1 MSDKSPS
8 HLAESVHEVADALT
22 AAKAAA
28 VHYEQ
33 VAEEAVEASLR
44 RHPRWRVVV
53 GIVGWAVVAV
63 YFAFAAIFL
72 GLRYWVLP
80 NIGMYTTQVE
90 NTVSRVIGEKVT
102 IGGISAGWDGLRPE
116 LDITELNIHDRDGRL
131 ALSLPTVEAVV
142 SWSSVLL
149 GSVHFQSLVFER
161 PDLEVRRDAQGK
173 LYVAGM
179 ELKSDA
185 SSPDASNWLL
195 AQSEIII
202 RDARVTWTDEKR
214 AAPKLE
220 LAGVN
225 LLMRN
230 GGDRHRFAFRAQTAR
245 ELASALDIRGDFRG
259 DSLARLDAWTGQ
271 LYAELDYTDLAAWQ
285 RWIDYPFDLQS
296 GSGGVRLWLG
306 VDGGHLSEFTAD
318 VGLSQV
324 VTRLSRELP
333 MLELDY
339 LRGRLGARNTDKATD
354 VFGKGLAL
362 RNKQGVTMP
371 PADISLHVE
380 PGIQLAEMNAAVGGD
395 TAAKGGEAK
404 ANTTT
409 TAPKAVIHRKGS
421 LTASTFELQPL
432 AQLAE
437 YLPFPAQARKRLAEA
452 DPRGTINALKVDWSG
467 DPDQPTQYEVRG
479 KFARVSVR
487 ASGGIPGFSGMSGS
501 IDATQK
507 GGTVS
512 LSGEKAAVE
521 LPGILPE
528 DGAQFDTLSGQIG
541 WNLHP
546 DNFDLR
552 ISNLTVANPDAAG
565 TFSAT
570 YTSKAASKGGGPGVI
585 DLTGNLTRADG
596 RAAWR
601 YIPRLPVSVRD
612 YLKGAVLAAPSNEV
626 RIRLKGDLA
635 QFPFENAKAGTFQV
649 SARFN
654 GGDFNYTDGWPR
666 IAGIAGDLLFEGK
679 SMKINAQR
687 ATVLGARLNNVR
699 AVIPDL
705 FHHSEILTVD
715 GQAEAPTQEFLRF
728 IDASPL
734 AKLLDGATEDMRAT
748 GGGRLQ
754 LKLDIPLRKLDTTRV
769 SGGYLFQNNQI
780 TLDPDVPPIA
790 QASGR
795 LDFTEG
801 SISGRGLTGQFLG
814 GPVSMAVQTRGDGS
828 IAVSA
833 QGTAAMTALRRY
845 VDTPL
850 AARITGTAPWR
861 SNVLVKK
868 RQLEMSVES
877 TLLGVAIDLPAP
889 FGKSATDNWTLRVD
903 RGGGT
908 DSDLQRRLP
917 GLRIPSRGDV
927 MTVSLGTSAATGA
940 ASTVAARA
948 SAVLVRRFDGKAL
961 VVDRGVVAVN
971 AEAGVPERGG
981 VVVTGSLP
989 YLDADRWQ
997 ALLEEPARPAV
1008 PAIAGAAGPAATPAA
1023 TPGGPVL
1030 PAGFNLSGI
1039 NMRVGMLDMAG
1050 KRFNDVATRMNA
1062 STSAG
1067 GATQWSGT
1075 VTARELSG
1083 DVSWRP
1089 EGRGRVQ
1096 ARLKQLTIP
1105 EDRPPVP
1112 GVRIDLAAR
1121 ELPGLDIVADEFV
1134 MRERRF
1140 GKLELQAVNEG
1151 RDWHIEKLALTNPDG
1166 AFTADGTWQSWAAR
1180 PSIALNVKLNVTDA
1194 GKYLDRMGFPK
1205 TMQAGAAKLEGR
1217 MAWAGSPQS
1226 IDYATLSGNLSL
1238 SAEKGQFLKADP
1250 GVAKLLGVLSLQ
1262 SLITLDLRDM
1272 FREGF
1277 SYDNISATANVAKG
1291 VLTTDDFRM
1300 KGAAALVT
1308 MNGTVDLARETQN
1321 LRMRI
1326 VPSLGDGASTIAT
1339 LALANPALGLIAT
1352 VLQRLL
1358 KDPLGQIFALE
1369 YNVTGGWSDPKVERT
1384 KVDAPGA
1391 ALKQ

>member
-1 MSDKSPS
+1 MSDKPQS
-8 HLAESVHEVADALT
+8 HLAESVHEVTDALT
-22 AAKAAA
+22 AAKDAA

-33 VAEEAVEASLR
+33 VAEEAYEAGLR
-44 RHPRWRVVV
+44 RHPRWRIVV
-53 GIVGWAVVAV
+53 GAVGWLLVAV

-72 GLRYWVLP
+72 GLRYWILP
-80 NIGMYTTQVE
+80 NIGMYTSLVE
-90 NTVSRVIGEKVT
+90 STVSRVIGEKVT

-131 ALSLPTVEAVV
+131 ALSLPAVEAVV
-142 SWSSVLL
+142 SWSSVVL
-149 GSVHFQSLVFER
+149 GSVHFQSLAFDR

-173 LYVAGM
+173 LYVAGL
-179 ELKSDA
+179 ELTADA

-195 AQSEIII
+195 AQSEIVI
-202 RDARVTWTDEKR
+202 RDASVTWTDEKR

-271 LYAELDYTDLAAWQ
+271 LYAELDYTDLAAWH
-285 RWIDYPFDLQS
+285 RWIDYPFELQS

-306 VDGGHLSEFTAD
+306 VAGGQLSDFTAD
-318 VGLSQV
+318 VGLSGV

-339 LRGRLGARNTDKATD
+339 LRGRLGARNTAKATD
-354 VFGKGLAL
+354 IFGKGLAL

-371 PADISLHVE
+371 PADIALHVE
-380 PGIQLAEMNAAVGGD
+380 PGIQFDNMNAALV
-395 TAAKGGEAK
+395 GEAAVK
-404 ANTTT
+404 APDSTSATS
-409 TAPKAVIHRKGS
+409 AVSPPLASKPAGNRKGS

-437 YLPFPAQARKRLAEA
+437 YLPFPAQVRKRLAEA
-452 DPRGTINALKVDWSG
+452 DPRGTISALKVDWSG
-467 DPDQPTQYEVRG
+467 DPEQPAQYEVHG
-479 KFARVSVR
+479 KFARVSLR
-487 ASGGIPGFSGMSGS
+487 ATGKIPGFSGLSGS
-501 IDATQK
+501 IEATQK

-512 LSGEKAAVE
+512 LSAERSAIE
-521 LPGILPE
+521 LPGILAE
-528 DGAQFDTLSGQIG
+528 DGANLDMLSGQLG

-546 DNFDLR
+546 DHFDVR
-552 ISNLTVANPDAAG
+552 ISNLVVANPDAAG

-570 YTSKAASKGGGPGVI
+570 YSSRAGGPGVI
-585 DLTGNLTRADG
+585 DLTGNLSRADG

-601 YIPRLPVSVRD
+601 YIPRLPASVRD
-612 YLKGAVLAAPSNEV
+612 YLKSAVIAAPSNEV

-635 QFPFENAKAGTFQV
+635 RFPFDDAKAGTFQI
-649 SARFN
+649 SARVN
-654 GGDFNYTDGWPR
+654 GGEFNYADGWPR
-666 IAGIAGDLLFEGK
+666 TAAIAGDLLFEGK

-705 FHHSEILTVD
+705 FHRSEILTVD

-734 AKLLDGATEDMRAT
+734 AKLLDSATEDMRAT
-748 GGGRLQ
+748 GSGRLQ
-754 LKLDIPLRKLDTTRV
+754 LKLDIPLRRLDTTRV

-780 TLDPDVPPIA
+780 VLDPDVPPIT

-814 GPVSMAVQTRGDGS
+814 GPVSVAVQTRGDGG
-828 IAVSA
+828 IAVAA
-833 QGTAAMTALRRY
+833 QGTAALTALRRY

-850 AARITGTAPWR
+850 AARVTGAAPWR

-877 TLLGVAIDLPAP
+877 TLQGIAIDLPAP
-889 FGKSATDNWTLRVD
+889 FGKSAADNWTLRVD
-903 RGGGT
+903 RGAGA

-917 GLRIPSRGDV
+917 ALRIPPRGDAIA
-927 MTVSLGTSAATGA
+927 VSLSTSAATAAGA
-940 ASTVAARA
+940 AATRA
-948 SAVLVRRFDGKAL
+948 NAVLVRRFDGKSL
-961 VVDRGVVAVN
+961 VADRGVVAVN
-971 AEAGVPERGG
+971 ADAGVPDRAG
-981 VVVTGSLP
+981 VVVTGSMP

-997 ALLEEPARPAV
+997 AMLEEPARPAASGATGTAAA
-1008 PAIAGAAGPAATPAA
+1008 PAGNAGASI
-1023 TPGGPVL
+1023 L

-1039 NMRVGMLDMAG
+1039 NVRVAMLDVAG
-1050 KRFNDVATRMNA
+1050 KRFNDVTARMNA
-1062 STSAG
+1062 SAAAG
-1067 GATQWSGT
+1067 AASQWSGS
-1075 VTARELSG
+1075 VTARELNG

-1105 EDRPPVP
+1105 EDRPAAP
-1112 GVRIDLAAR
+1112 GVRTDLAAR

-1134 MRERRF
+1134 MRDRRF
-1140 GKLELQAVNEG
+1140 GKLELQAANEG
-1151 RDWHIEKLALTNPDG
+1151 RDWRIEKLALTSADG
-1166 AFTADGTWQSWAAR
+1166 TFTADGTWQSWAAR
-1180 PSIALNVKLNVTDA
+1180 PSIAMNVKLNVTDA

-1205 TMQAGAAKLEGR
+1205 TMQGGTAKLEGHIG
-1217 MAWAGSPQS
+1217 WAGGPQS

-1277 SYDNISATANVAKG
+1277 SYDNISATASVAKG
-1291 VLTTDDFRM
+1291 LLTTDDFRM

-1339 LALANPALGLIAT
+1339 LALANPALGLITT

-1391 ALKQ
+1391 ASKQ

>member
-1 MSDKSPS
+1 
-8 HLAESVHEVADALT
+8 VTDALT
-22 AAKAAA
+22 AAKDAA

-33 VAEEAVEASLR
+33 AAEEAYEAGLR
-44 RHPRWRVVV
+44 RHPRWRIVV
-53 GIVGWAVVAV
+53 GVAGWVLVGI
-63 YFAFAAIFL
+63 YFAFASIFL
-72 GLRYWVLP
+72 GLRYWILP

-102 IGGISAGWDGLRPE
+102 IGGISAGWDGLHPE

-149 GSVHFQSLVFER
+149 GSVRFQSLAFDR
-161 PDLEVRRDAQGK
+161 PDLEVRRDAQGR

-179 ELKSDA
+179 ELKADA

-202 RDARVTWTDEKR
+202 RDAHVTWTDEKR

-230 GGDRHRFAFRAQTAR
+230 GADRHRFAFRAQTAR

-306 VDGGHLSEFTAD
+306 VAGGRLSEFTAD

-371 PADISLHVE
+371 PADISLRVE
-380 PGIQLAEMNAAVGGD
+380 PGIQLADMNSA
-395 TAAKGGEAK
+395 TAAETATKAAEASDTR
-404 ANTTT
+404 AV
-409 TAPKAVIHRKGS
+409 APKPVTNRKGS

-437 YLPFPAQARKRLAEA
+437 YLPFPAAFRKRLAEV

-467 DPDQPTQYEVRG
+467 DPEHPSQYEVRG
-479 KFARVSVR
+479 KFARVSLR

-512 LSGEKAAVE
+512 LSAEKSTLE
-521 LPGILPE
+521 LPGILAE
-528 DGAQFDTLSGQIG
+528 DGAKLDTLSGQLG

-546 DNFDLR
+546 DHFEVR
-552 ISNLTVANPDAAG
+552 ISNLAVANPDAAG

-570 YTSKAASKGGGPGVI
+570 YSSKAGKPGGPGVI

-601 YIPRLPVSVRD
+601 YIPWLPVSVRD
-612 YLKGAVLAAPSNEV
+612 YLKGAVVAAPSNEV

-635 QFPFENAKAGTFQV
+635 QFPFETAKAGTFQV
-649 SARFN
+649 AARVN
-654 GGDFNYTDGWPR
+654 GGEFNYADGWPR
-666 IAGIAGDLLFEGK
+666 TAGIAGDLLFEGK

-748 GGGRLQ
+748 GSGRLQ

-814 GPVSMAVQTRGDGS
+814 GPVSVALQTRGDGS

-850 AARITGTAPWR
+850 AARVTGTAPWR

-903 RGGGT
+903 RGVGT
-908 DSDLQRRLP
+908 DSELLRRLP
-917 GLRIPSRGDV
+917 GLRTPPRGDAIA
-927 MTVSLGTSAATGA
+927 VSLGTSAATGVAGTA
-940 ASTVAARA
+940 ATRA
-948 SAVLVRRFDGKAL
+948 SAVLVRRLDGKSL
-961 VVDRGVVAVN
+961 VADRGVVALN
-971 AEAGVPERGG
+971 AEAGVPDRAG
-981 VVVTGSLP
+981 VVVTGSLA

-997 ALLEEPARPAV
+997 ALLDEPARPAA
-1008 PAIAGAAGPAATPAA
+1008 PATAGAAGPVTTPAA
-1023 TPGGPVL
+1023 NPGGPVL
-1030 PAGFNLSGI
+1030 PVGFNLSGI
-1039 NMRVGMLDMAG
+1039 NVRVGMLDVAG

-1062 STSAG
+1062 STPVG

-1083 DVSWRP
+1083 DVNWRP

-1112 GVRIDLAAR
+1112 GVRTDLAAR

-1134 MRERRF
+1134 MRDRRF
-1140 GKLELQAVNEG
+1140 GKLELQAANEG
-1151 RDWHIEKLALTNPDG
+1151 RDWRIEKLALTNPDG

-1205 TMQAGAAKLEGR
+1205 TMQAGAAKLDGR
-1217 MAWAGSPQS
+1217 IAWAGSPQS

-1339 LALANPALGLIAT
+1339 LALANPALGLITT

-1369 YNVTGGWSDPKVERT
+1369 YNVTGGWNDPKVERT

-1391 ALKQ
+1391 AVKQ